1 MLQAKPT
8 KRNFPS
14 KKLPQACSPEANTTH
29 VLNSPTTM
37 DIPISI
43 SHGLLK
49 SLPRTMCIDNRLRR
63 GGIRSIDQG
72 VETFDVVEL

>member
-1 MLQAKPT
+1 
-8 KRNFPS
+8 
-14 KKLPQACSPEANTTH
+14 
-29 VLNSPTTM
+29 M

-63 GGIRSIDQG
+63 GGIRSMDQG